1 MVESQR
7 GKGDGEGVLQIGL
20 GQDPGGFIRELVL
33 QERWCWLTE
42 GLRYTGYCLQ
52 LMMGTAVAAGL
63 SHTAGNTGWHGL
75 ALAGQKFLCAEV

>member
-7 GKGDGEGVLQIGL
+7 GKGDGEGVLQTGL

-42 GLRYTGYCLQ
+42 G
-52 LMMGTAVAAGL
+52 
-63 SHTAGNTGWHGL
+63 
-75 ALAGQKFLCAEV
+75 